1 METQSSVVSHQGV
14 ADQLGSLDAGKTANV
29 VVAHGDPLDV
39 RTDVKRVF
47 IDGREVAMTSR
58 QTELRNPHSG
68 H

>member
-1 METQSSVVSHQGV
+1 METQSSVVRVWPTSW
-14 ADQLGSLDAGKTANV
+14 ARSTRAKRPNV
-29 VVAHGDPLDV
+29 VVAHRDPLDV
-39 RTDVKRVF
+39 KTDVKRVF